1 MIQHILSLLWNQRK
15 SNAWLWVELILVS
28 VFLWGIVDY
37 LYVTGN
43 NYFSPLG
50 YDISHTYR
58 IALKELSDKSDLY
71 IPETEKTTTLG
82 EDILTIADRIRTY
95 PGIEAVSISSSA
107 MPYSQSDRS
116 RMIFIDTATVHVQH
130 YEVDAAFFRVF
141 RTPIAQ
147 EKTASLNRE
156 VAEPYVVVVT
166 EDVQKKVAGGFQPG
180 QRLYLN
186 ASDSVAFTIR
196 GISSPIR
203 RHEYT
208 LSYPGCFL
216 LLTDQ
221 QIASTEAGGTRW
233 LDLCVRVAPEADRD
247 FASRFRKEMSRQVRV
262 GNVYLMD
269 VQSLSDLRHAFI
281 LQLGAENDLR
291 TRLAVAFF
299 LLINIFLGIIGT
311 FWLRTEYRKGE
322 MGLRM
327 ALGSTRGGLRTLLVR
342 EGLVLLALAA
352 LPALLISL
360 NAAYMDVVNTRLM
373 PFTWLRFLICQ
384 SITLG
389 LIGSMIVMGI
399 WYPARRTASLEP
411 ADALHYE

>member
-1 MIQHILSLLWNQRK
+1 MIRHILSLIWNQRK
-15 SNAWLWVELILVS
+15 SNAWLWIELILVS

-37 LYVTGN
+37 LYVTGK

-71 IPETEKTTTLG
+71 IPEAEKTTTLG
-82 EDILTIADRIRTY
+82 EDMLTIADRIRTY
-95 PGIEAVSISSSA
+95 PGIEDVSISSSA
-107 MPYSQSDRS
+107 MPYCAGNRS
-116 RMIFIDTATVHVQH
+116 RMIFIDTIGVHVQ
-130 YEVDAAFFRVF
+130 YYGVDAPFFKVF
-141 RTPIAQ
+141 RIPILQ
-147 EKTASLNRE
+147 EKTAGPNRE
-156 VAEPYVVVVT
+156 VAESYVAVVT
-166 EDVQKKVAGGFQPG
+166 EDVQKKVEGSLQPG

-186 ASDSVAFTIR
+186 SSDSVAFTIR
-196 GISSPIR
+196 GISAPIR

-208 LSYPGCFL
+208 TSYPGCFL

-221 QIASTEAGGTRW
+221 QIASEEAGGTRW
-233 LDLCVRVAPEADRD
+233 LDICVRVTPEADRD
-247 FASRFRKEMSRQVRV
+247 FASRFRKDMSRQIRV

-269 VQSLSDLRHAFI
+269 VQSVSDLRHAFI
-281 LQLGAENDLR
+281 LKLGTENDLR
-291 TRLAVAFF
+291 TRLSVAFF

-327 ALGSTRGGLRTLLVR
+327 ALGSSRVQLRTLLIQ
-342 EGLVLLALAA
+342 EGLVLLTLAA
-352 LPALLISL
+352 IPALLICL
-360 NAAYMDVVNTRLM
+360 NAAYMDLVNTRLM
-373 PFTWLRFLICQ
+373 PFTWVRFLICQ
-384 SITLG
+384 GITLG

-399 WYPARRTASLEP
+399 WYPARRTARLEP